1 MDYAQIIA
9 QERERQGLSQEELAA
24 LLSLPVARVQQWESG
39 SSLPNLLQVPFL
51 CAALRLTY
59 ENFFGVPPRKGRAHR
74 RQPRAGAYQISYLP
88 VMCNHTIRYYRLRQK
103 MSVVEFALRCNV
115 PVHTVEKWE
124 HGKAIPSLDMVPVIC
139 QALRIR
145 LWQFFE

>member
-1 MDYAQIIA
+1 MDYAQIIT
-9 QERERQGLSQEELAA
+9 QEREKLGLPQEELAV
-24 LLSLPVARVQQWESG
+24 LLSLPVTRIQQWESG

-59 ENFFGVPPRKGRAHR
+59 ESFFGVQPRKGRAHR
-74 RQPRAGAYQISYLP
+74 RKPRAGAYQISYIP

-103 MSVVEFALRCNV
+103 MSVDDFALRCNV
-115 PVHTVEKWE
+115 PTHTAEKWE
-124 HGKAIPSLDMVPVIC
+124 LGKAIPSLDMVPVIC